1 MADNEKAM
9 DKYGHAWRVG
19 DMSLCLTVLDARYTF
34 SGVSPEPVGRREIH
48 KFFIKFREQAAAAGG
63 PVITSDDFL
72 RATNVIRKEWP
83 EQNALIESANWE
95 IPGYATGVYHVLV
108 HNGKVMWEQAKITDD
123 SNEPSGDCSVE
134 KNIKAMDAYSK
145 ALQAGDMKSCLPV
158 LDPSYTF
165 SGISEVPVPRADIHS
180 FFKAF
185 RQQAEEAG
193 GPAASSTEFLKMTTV
208 TRKEWPEQNA
218 LIESA
223 NWEIPGY
230 ARGVKHVLVHNGKV
244 MFAQAKIEES
254 AKEESSSEKSKNE
267 KAMDQYVEA
276 WKIGDMSHCLSVLDP
291 SYTFS
296 GVPPA
301 PVPKDEIHKFFIKFR
316 VQAAG
321 AGGPDVKSKDFL
333 RATNVIRKE
342 WPEQDALIES
352 ANWEIPG
359 YAKGI
364 YHVLVHN
371 GKVMWEQAIVG

>member
-1 MADNEKAM
+1 ME
-9 DKYGHAWRVG
+9 KYGHAWRVG
-19 DMSLCLTVLDARYTF
+19 DMSLCLSVLDARYTF
-34 SGVSPEPVGRREIH
+34 SGVSPEPVGRRDIH

-72 RATNVIRKEWP
+72 RMTNVIRKEWP

-95 IPGYATGVYHVLV
+95 IPGFATGVYHVLV
-108 HNGKVMWEQAKITDD
+108 HNGQVMWEQAKITED
-123 SNEPSGDCSVE
+123 SIEPSGDSSAE

-145 ALQAGDMKSCLPV
+145 ALQVGDMKSCLPF

-165 SGISEVPVPRADIHS
+165 SGISEIPVPRVDIHS
-180 FFKAF
+180 FFVEF
-185 RQQAEEAG
+185 RQQAEGGG
-193 GPAASSTEFLKMTTV
+193 GPAASSSEFLRMTTV
-208 TRKEWPEQNA
+208 MRKEWPEQNA
-218 LIESA
+218 LLESA

-254 AKEESSSEKSKNE
+254 PKEASSNEKSKNE
-267 KAMDQYVEA
+267 EAMDQYVEA
-276 WKIGDMSHCLSVLDP
+276 WQIGDMRHCLSVLDP

-342 WPEQDALIES
+342 WVEQDALIES

>member
-9 DKYGHAWRVG
+9 EKYGHAWRVG
-19 DMSLCLTVLDARYTF
+19 DMSLCLSVLDARYTF
-34 SGVSPEPVGRREIH
+34 SGVSPEPVGRRDIH

-72 RATNVIRKEWP
+72 RMTNVIRKEWP

-95 IPGYATGVYHVLV
+95 IPGFATGVYHVLV
-108 HNGKVMWEQAKITDD
+108 HNGQVMWEQAKITED
-123 SNEPSGDCSVE
+123 SIEPSGDSSAE

-145 ALQAGDMKSCLPV
+145 ALQMGDMKSCLPF

-165 SGISEVPVPRADIHS
+165 SGISEIPVPRVDIHS
-180 FFKAF
+180 FFKEF
-185 RQQAEEAG
+185 RQQAEGAG
-193 GPAASSTEFLKMTTV
+193 GPSASSSEFLRMTTV
-208 TRKEWPEQNA
+208 MRKEWPEQNA
-218 LIESA
+218 LLESC

-230 ARGVKHVLVHNGKV
+230 AHGVKHVLVHNGKV

-254 AKEESSSEKSKNE
+254 PKEASSSEKSKNE
-267 KAMDQYVEA
+267 EAMDQYVEA
-276 WKIGDMSHCLSVLDP
+276 WQIGDMRHCLSVLDP

-342 WPEQDALIES
+342 WVEQDALIES

>member
-108 HNGKVMWEQAKITDD
+108 HNGKVMWEQAKITED
-123 SNEPSGDCSVE
+123 SDEPSGDCSAE
-134 KNIKAMDAYSK
+134 RNIKAMNAYSK
-145 ALQAGDMKSCLPV
+145 ALQVGDMKNCLPV

-165 SGISEVPVPRADIHS
+165 SGISKIPVPRADIHS
-180 FFKAF
+180 FFKEF

-193 GPAASSTEFLKMTTV
+193 GPAASSAEFLKMTTV
-208 TRKEWPEQNA
+208 IRKEWPEQNA

-230 ARGVKHVLVHNGKV
+230 AHGVKHVLVHNGKV
-244 MFAQAKIEES
+244 MFAQAKIDES
-254 AKEESSSEKSKNE
+254 PKEASSNENSKNE
-267 KAMDQYVEA
+267 EAMDQYVEA

-316 VQAAG
+316 VQASR

>member
-1 MADNEKAM
+1 MTDNEMAM

-19 DMSLCLTVLDARYTF
+19 DMSLCLTYLDARYTF
-34 SGVSPEPVGRREIH
+34 SGVSPEPVGRRDIH

-72 RATNVIRKEWP
+72 RMTNVIRKEWA
-83 EQNALIESANWE
+83 EQDALIESANWE

-108 HNGKVMWEQAKITDD
+108 HNGKVMWEQAKITED
-123 SNEPSGDCSVE
+123 SDEPSGDCSAE
-134 KNIKAMDAYSK
+134 RNIKAMNAYSK
-145 ALQAGDMKSCLPV
+145 ALQVGDMKNCLPV

-165 SGISEVPVPRADIHS
+165 SGISEIPVPRADIHS
-180 FFKAF
+180 FFKEF

-193 GPAASSTEFLKMTTV
+193 GPAASSAEFLKMTTV
-208 TRKEWPEQNA
+208 IRKEWPEQNA

-230 ARGVKHVLVHNGKV
+230 AHGVKHVLVHNGKV
-244 MFAQAKIEES
+244 MFAQAKIEDS
-254 AKEESSSEKSKNE
+254 PKEVTSNEKSKNE
-267 KAMDQYVEA
+267 EAMDQYVEA
-276 WKIGDMSHCLSVLDP
+276 WQIGDMSHCLSVLDP

-301 PVPKDEIHKFFIKFR
+301 PVPKDEIHRFFIKFR

-371 GKVMWEQAIVG
+371 GKVMWEQAIVS

>member
-108 HNGKVMWEQAKITDD
+108 HNGKVMWEQAKITED
-123 SNEPSGDCSVE
+123 SDEPSGDCSAE
-134 KNIKAMDAYSK
+134 RNIKAMNAYSK
-145 ALQAGDMKSCLPV
+145 ALQVGDMKNCLPV

-165 SGISEVPVPRADIHS
+165 SGISKIPVPRADIHS
-180 FFKAF
+180 FFKEF

-193 GPAASSTEFLKMTTV
+193 GPAASSAEFLKMTTV
-208 TRKEWPEQNA
+208 IRKEWPEQNA

-230 ARGVKHVLVHNGKV
+230 AHGVKHVLVHNGKV
-244 MFAQAKIEES
+244 MFAQAKIEDS
-254 AKEESSSEKSKNE
+254 PKEVTSNEKSRNE
-267 KAMDQYVEA
+267 EAMDQYVEA
-276 WKIGDMSHCLSVLDP
+276 WQIGDMSHCLSVLDP

-342 WPEQDALIES
+342 WPGQDALIES

>member
-1 MADNEKAM
+1 MADNEKAL

-34 SGVSPEPVGRREIH
+34 SGVSPEPVGRRDIH

-72 RATNVIRKEWP
+72 RMTNVIRKEWP
-83 EQNALIESANWE
+83 EQDALIESANWE

-108 HNGKVMWEQAKITDD
+108 HNGKVMWEQAKITED
-123 SNEPSGDCSVE
+123 SDEPNGDCSAE
-134 KNIKAMDAYSK
+134 KNIKAMNAYSK
-145 ALQAGDMKSCLPV
+145 ALQVGDMKNCLPV

-165 SGISEVPVPRADIHS
+165 SGISKIPVPRADIHS
-180 FFKAF
+180 FFKEF

-193 GPAASSTEFLKMTTV
+193 GPAASSAEFLKMTTV
-208 TRKEWPEQNA
+208 IRKEWPEQNA

-230 ARGVKHVLVHNGKV
+230 AHGVKHVLVHNGKV
-244 MFAQAKIEES
+244 MFAQAKIEDS
-254 AKEESSSEKSKNE
+254 PKEVTSNEKSRNE
-267 KAMDQYVEA
+267 EAMDQYVEA
-276 WKIGDMSHCLSVLDP
+276 WQIGDMSHCLSVLDP

>member
-1 MADNEKAM
+1 MEDNEKAM
-9 DKYGHAWRVG
+9 EKYGHAWRVG
-19 DMSLCLTVLDARYTF
+19 DMSLCLNILDARYTF
-34 SGVSPEPVGRREIH
+34 SGVSPEPVGRRDIH

-72 RATNVIRKEWP
+72 RMTNVIRKEWH
-83 EQNALIESANWE
+83 EQDAMIESANWE

-108 HNGKVMWEQAKITDD
+108 HDGKVMWEQAKITED
-123 SNEPSGDCSVE
+123 SDEPSGDCSSE
-134 KNIKAMDAYSK
+134 KNIKAMNAYSK
-145 ALQAGDMKSCLPV
+145 ALQAGDMKNCLPV

-165 SGISEVPVPRADIHS
+165 SGISKIPVPRADIHS
-180 FFKAF
+180 FFKEF

-193 GPAASSTEFLKMTTV
+193 GPAASSVEFLRMTTV
-208 TRKEWPEQNA
+208 IRKEWPEQNA

-254 AKEESSSEKSKNE
+254 PKEVSLNEKSKNE
-267 KAMDQYVEA
+267 EAMDQYIEA
-276 WKIGDMSHCLSVLDP
+276 WQIGDMSHCLSVLDP

-296 GVPPA
+296 GVSPA